1 MLSLLMV
8 QLVKILMCFS
18 MVRSSLTTEKPTFLN
33 KHQIYSISLYEFFR
47 GILFKGSDFWAFIP
61 FETQAQVV

>member
-18 MVRSSLTTEKPTFLN
+18 MVCSSLTTEKPTFLN
-33 KHQIYSISLYEFFR
+33 KHQVYSISLYEFFR
-47 GILFKGSDFWAFIP
+47 GILFKVSDFWAFIP
-61 FETQAQVV
+61 FETQAQ